1 MKLLAVGY
9 YIQVIGEINKMIP
22 ERYQNE
28 IGLHIIGNILRIDNY
43 PLILAIFGEPGMGK
57 TFQLREHLKY
67 LNIRVFSINAADL
80 ENEYAGVP
88 AKLLREQY
96 INASA
101 EISNGQPAAIVIDDI
116 DTTVGEWER
125 NTGTVNHQEIIA
137 FLMHLADNP
146 NFIENI
152 GYINR
157 VPTFV
162 TGNNYNLMYEP
173 LRRPGR
179 AKLFEW
185 EPTEDE
191 KIDIIV
197 SIFKTINRGLA
208 KKIVNKFPDKPI
220 SYFSELYATY
230 CTKSLLKYASNASIN
245 YLLQDERYRD
255 SLYNQYIN
263 ALDDIDWYR
272 VICK

>member
-1 MKLLAVGY
+1 
-9 YIQVIGEINKMIP
+9 MIP

-28 IGLHIIGNILRIDNY
+28 IGLHIIGNMLGIDNY

-57 TFQLREHLKY
+57 TFQLREHLKN
-67 LNIRVFSINAADL
+67 LNIKIFSINSADL
-80 ENEYAGVP
+80 ESEYAGVP

-101 EISNGQPAAIVIDDI
+101 EITSGQPSAIVIDDI
-116 DTTVGEWER
+116 DTTVGEWEK

-137 FLMHLADNP
+137 FLMHLADSP
-146 NFIENI
+146 NYIESI

-162 TGNNYNLMYEP
+162 TGNNFSLMYEP

-179 AKLFEW
+179 AKLFDW
-185 EPTEDE
+185 NPTEDE

-208 KKIVNKFPDKPI
+208 KRIVSKFPDKPI
-220 SYFSELYATY
+220 SYFSELYATH
-230 CTKSLLKYASNASIN
+230 CTNVLLKYASNASIN
-245 YLLQDERYRD
+245 YMLQDKRYRE
-255 SLYNQYIN
+255 SLYNQYLN
-263 ALDDIDWYR
+263 ALNNIDWYR
-272 VICK
+272 VIFK